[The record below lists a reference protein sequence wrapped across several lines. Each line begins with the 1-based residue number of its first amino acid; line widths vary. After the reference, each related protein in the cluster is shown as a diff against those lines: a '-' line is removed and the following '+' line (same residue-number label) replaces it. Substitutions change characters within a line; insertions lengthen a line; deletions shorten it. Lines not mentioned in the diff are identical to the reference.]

1 LQNTPLAASLHPQQ
15 RHSDMIYA
23 AILISALLYRIPR
36 GGPNGHVWRG
46 WIGFAPGSRVST
58 SVWALA
64 SAGALVYAAVL
75 IVLETLI

>member
-1 LQNTPLAASLHPQQ
+1 
-15 RHSDMIYA
+15 MIYA
-23 AILISALLYRIPR
+23 AILLSAILYRIPR
-36 GGPNGHVWRG
+36 GGPDGHVWRG